1 MESQSLLVPLFLL
14 RHFVANGDFV
24 SVPSS
29 SGVGE
34 VEGGIEVLVE
44 VRFVVDS
51 VVVVVV
57 CFPEVSS
64 VVLAG
69 WCSVH
74 ADAVYGVELA
84 EVL

>member
-1 MESQSLLVPLFLL
+1 MLVPLFLL
-14 RHFVANGDFV
+14 RDFITYGDFV
-24 SVPSS
+24 SIPPS

-34 VEGGIEVLVE
+34 VESCIEVLVE

-69 WCSVH
+69 RCSVH
-74 ADAVYGVELA
+74 ADAVYGVELS